1 MKVLEIDVSGLE
13 ERGVVADIP
22 EDMQADIIYNNHDGF
37 MYISFLDGL
46 GNVLAGYQKMVPNTD
61 FLTNVRLETDIQIRC
76 IKVNDFAE
84 EVDKITIENFNKDY
98 KLFMIGEE
106 GEELETLEADTA
118 DIVTGKQIG
127 RAHV

>member
-1 MKVLEIDVSGLE
+1 MGGENMQVLEIDVSGLE

-22 EDMQADIIYNNHDGF
+22 ENMQADIICNNHDGF

-61 FLTNVRLETDIQIRC
+61 FLANVRLETDIQVRC

-84 EVDKITIENFNKDY
+84 EVD
-98 KLFMIGEE
+98 
-106 GEELETLEADTA
+106 
-118 DIVTGKQIG
+118 
-127 RAHV
+127 